1 MSYMCRSICVCLC
14 PGDASTNWQ
23 RQVKSKHLGGASYA
37 NLYIYIFFI
46 NIIIVIFSSSSSA
59 SSLLINPP
67 PLLRAGS
74 GRDLNKYICIFAQA
88 VYLYAQT
95 VVCACAQY
103 MDVISCDVCVCD
115 APMLLFTIFFFFTS
129 IWNAFLLCRFR
140 CVLRIRFFKS
150 SEIVFFKISDI
161 RFSNV

>member
-1 MSYMCRSICVCLC
+1 MSELVTQLVCVDCVCLC

-37 NLYIYIFFI
+37 NLDIDII

-67 PLLRAGS
+67 PLLTAGS

-115 APMLLFTIFFFFTS
+115 APMLLFTIIFYKHMERLFVVQIS
-129 IWNAFLLCRFR
+129 LCA
-140 CVLRIRFFKS
+140 
-150 SEIVFFKISDI
+150 
-161 RFSNV
+161 

>member
-1 MSYMCRSICVCLC
+1 MTQLVCVDCVCLC

-23 RQVKSKHLGGASYA
+23 RQVKSKHIGGARYA
-37 NLYIYIFFI
+37 NLDIYII
-46 NIIIVIFSSSSSA
+46 NFIIVIFSSSSSSA

-103 MDVISCDVCVCD
+103 MDVISCDVCVCV
-115 APMLLFTIFFFFTS
+115 MRLCFYLQLFFYKHLERLFVVQIS
-129 IWNAFLLCRFR
+129 LCA
-140 CVLRIRFFKS
+140 
-150 SEIVFFKISDI
+150 
-161 RFSNV
+161 